1 MKFFIPHAD
10 GAEQENMVYT
20 RIRSNARE
28 NTGWEIHNEKI
39 FLLEYSHE
47 GIDYVAEVGKINK
60 QAGEE
65 VVAILASS
73 TYLICTRNRGVI
85 RGGAIKVGRSEVT
98 RVEKF
103 E

>member
-1 MKFFIPHAD
+1 MKFFIPHAE
-10 GAEQENMVYT
+10 GPEQENMVYS

-28 NTGWEIHNEKI
+28 NTGWEIHNDKI
-39 FLLEYSHE
+39 YLLEYTHE
-47 GIDYVAEVGKINK
+47 GKNYIAEVGKIDK

-65 VVAILASS
+65 VVAILSSS

-85 RGGAIKVGRSEVT
+85 RGGAIKVGRSEAT

-103 E
+103 V